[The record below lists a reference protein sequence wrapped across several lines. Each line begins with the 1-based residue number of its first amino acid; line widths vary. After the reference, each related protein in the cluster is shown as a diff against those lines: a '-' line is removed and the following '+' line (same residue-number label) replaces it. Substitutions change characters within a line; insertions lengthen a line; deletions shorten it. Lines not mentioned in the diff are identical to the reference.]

1 MHLSTPVWR
10 NTLIRDQKNVIFMT
24 HAIVLGSLTAATIVG
39 GLIESRQHRQ
49 RLARIPKRIHVN
61 GTRGKSSV
69 ARLTAAGLRSAM
81 TTCCKTTGTLP
92 RMIMPDGRE
101 YPVFRPAKANVI
113 EQLRI
118 VNTAVAC
125 QSEALVVECMAL
137 RPRLQWLCE
146 DKLIQASH
154 GVITNCRADHLD
166 VMGPGE
172 EDVAWALAG
181 MIPVGQKLFTAERRH
196 LAILQKACDD
206 RGTELIPVGLE
217 EVEAITT
224 EDREP
229 FPYLEHAENVALA
242 LRVCADLGVERQ
254 AALTGMWSAIP
265 DPGAMTA
272 HHMDFFGRR
281 INFVNGFAANDPES
295 TERIWNMA
303 IERYPNVHKKI
314 AIFNCR
320 ADRADRSRQLAEVIN
335 DWQPADHYLLTGTG
349 TWLFARYAVK
359 AGLDPMKLIY
369 AEGQGAD
376 QIFETCVANAG
387 DSSLI
392 MGMANIGGP
401 GLDIVRYFSNRSK
414 FEAFK

>member
-1 MHLSTPVWR
+1 
-10 NTLIRDQKNVIFMT
+10 MT
-24 HAIVLGSLTAATIVG
+24 HAIVLGSLTAATIIG
-39 GLIESRQHRQ
+39 GLIESRQHRL
-49 RLARIPKRIHVN
+49 RLAKIPKRIHVN

-69 ARLTAAGLRSAM
+69 ARLIAAGLRSTM
-81 TTCCKTTGTLP
+81 TASCKTTGTLP

-113 EQLRI
+113 EQVRI
-118 VNTAVAC
+118 VKTAVEC
-125 QSEALVVECMAL
+125 ETEALVIECMAL

-146 DKLIQASH
+146 DKLVRATH

-172 EDVAWALAG
+172 EDVTWALAG

-196 LAILQKACDD
+196 LQILQNACDD
-206 RGTELIPVGLE
+206 RGCELIPVTLE
-217 EVEAITT
+217 EVEAITQA
-224 EDREP
+224 DLDP

-242 LRVCADLGVERQ
+242 LKICADLGVDRET
-254 AALTGMWSAIP
+254 ALTGMWAAIP

-272 HHMDFFGRR
+272 HNMEFFGRR
-281 INFVNGFAANDPES
+281 IHFVNGFAANDPES

-303 IERYPNVHKKI
+303 IERYPDTQKKI

-320 ADRADRSRQLAEVIN
+320 ADRADRSRQLAQAIHA
-335 DWQPADHYLLTGTG
+335 WQPADHYLLTGSG
-349 TWLFARYAVK
+349 TWLFARFAVK
-359 AGLDPMKLIY
+359 AGIDPMKLIY

-387 DSSLI
+387 ESALI

-401 GLDIVRYFSNRSK
+401 GLDIVQYFSNRSK